1 MVFAVQ
7 FVFANEVLWRHIML
21 CENVLLSIRST
32 PSHCSTTRPYF
43 NYLSLSLSLSLFFFF
58 FLSPHPVV
66 TKLSTRSP
74 TEISVIIVCFHENE
88 PCWNRT
94 LLTDVNEFP
103 SVVYLLVAH
112 LLLKFTIRDLHIML
126 FITQV
131 FHGNQCWEAILSC
144 GINKIAFILVSQNF
158 MVFGVKVK
166 LTLEYATK
174 AQRGSRWTALL
185 ILQLWC

>member
-1 MVFAVQ
+1 
-7 FVFANEVLWRHIML
+7 
-21 CENVLLSIRST
+21 
-32 PSHCSTTRPYF
+32 
-43 NYLSLSLSLSLFFFF
+43 
-58 FLSPHPVV
+58 
-66 TKLSTRSP
+66 
-74 TEISVIIVCFHENE
+74 
-88 PCWNRT
+88 
-94 LLTDVNEFP
+94 
-103 SVVYLLVAH
+103 
-112 LLLKFTIRDLHIML
+112 ML

-174 AQRGSRWTALL
+174 AQRGSRCTALL